1 LQDLADYL
9 KQQARAL
16 APERSRLL
24 RRAQVGVR
32 KRVLDLGCGA
42 GSVTA
47 ELAERCAGRVI
58 ALDRNLELLGLVDGA
73 VPRVAADALRLPW
86 PADSFDL
93 VFCQMLLLWVRDLSS
108 LFAEARRILEPGGVL
123 VIAAEPD
130 YGGAIEFPDG
140 AALAPLWVAGLERAG
155 ADPRVARRLP
165 ALGRAAGFEVEARFH
180 PGPPAPAQLASVLD
194 FEVQHL
200 RQLPL
205 NESERVE
212 LEHRAAARRAA
223 GANLFAWVPTLGML
237 CHASSRS

>member
-9 KQQARAL
+9 KQQAQVL

-47 ELAERCAGRVI
+47 ELEQRCAGRVV
-58 ALDRNLELLGLVDGA
+58 ALDRNLELLGLVPGRA
-73 VPRVAADALRLPW
+73 ARIAADALQLPW
-86 PADSFDL
+86 PAGSFDL
-93 VFCQMLLLWVRDLSS
+93 VFCQMLLLWVRDLER
-108 LFAEARRILEPGGVL
+108 LFREVRRILEPGGVF

-130 YGGAIEFPDG
+130 YGGAIEFPDS

-165 ALGRAAGFEVEARFH
+165 ALARKAGFEVEARFH
-180 PGPPAPAQLASVLD
+180 PGPPAPAQLASALD
-194 FEVQHL
+194 FEVDHL

-205 NESERVE
+205 SDSERVE
-212 LEHRAAARRAA
+212 LEHRGAARRAA
-223 GANLFAWVPTLGML
+223 GASLFAWVPTLGML
-237 CHASSRS
+237 CHAPSRS